1 MAREADSLAEPA
13 DAPALGRWSDLMD
26 AKRAVLCERRVGEQ
40 RQAEALAVRAAEADT
55 AAERYRELLQE
66 RQRRL
71 ADMKRRA
78 RERAEWEAL
87 AVLFTP
93 PPRR

>member
-1 MAREADSLAEPA
+1 MEAVVLQSLGDVLFH
-13 DAPALGRWSDLMD
+13 DAGLLELAQVDDELVR
-26 AKRAVLCERRVGEQ
+26 
-40 RQAEALAVRAAEADT
+40 ALAVRAAEADT
-55 AAERYRELLQE
+55 AAERYRELLKE

-87 AVLFTP
+87 AVLLTP
-93 PPRR
+93 PPRQ